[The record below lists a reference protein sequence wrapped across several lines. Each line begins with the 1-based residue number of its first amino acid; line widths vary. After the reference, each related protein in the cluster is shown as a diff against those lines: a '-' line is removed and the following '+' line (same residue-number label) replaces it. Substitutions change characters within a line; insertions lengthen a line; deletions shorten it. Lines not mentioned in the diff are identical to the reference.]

1 MTIHCGFCLTV
12 QHTNCRFWVPGIAG
26 EMLIASPGTA
36 TMGKHTKR
44 LIIFGRLKESS
55 SDEYMCTTMLNHLLI
70 QTIAYFRNIILT

>member
-36 TMGKHTKR
+36 TMGKHKEIDYILSSKR
-44 LIIFGRLKESS
+44 EL
-55 SDEYMCTTMLNHLLI
+55 
-70 QTIAYFRNIILT
+70 FR